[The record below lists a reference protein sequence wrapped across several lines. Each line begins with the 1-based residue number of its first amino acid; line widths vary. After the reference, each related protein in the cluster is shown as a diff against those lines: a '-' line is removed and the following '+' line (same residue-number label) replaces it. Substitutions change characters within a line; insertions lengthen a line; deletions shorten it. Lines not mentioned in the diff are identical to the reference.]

1 MSTTAERKDALLG
14 QWKLLVPLAPP
25 PEAPADGSGE
35 RRFEISVVFTSL
47 EATAESM
54 RIASGLAKG
63 LNAHISLIATQVV
76 PYPLPLD
83 HPQVSR
89 EFCERGL
96 RELANE
102 SPVDTTVSLYL
113 CRDRLATLGT
123 VLKRDAIVIIGGRRK
138 WWPTR
143 EKRLAGEIRR
153 SGHEVIFAEM
163 TRGSCARPVRPQSR
177 LVGSRTSPS

>member
-1 MSTTAERKDALLG
+1 MSTAAERKDVLLG
-14 QWKLLVPLAPP
+14 QGKLLVPFASPP
-25 PEAPADGSGE
+25 DAPAEGSGE

-47 EATAESM
+47 EATTESM

-89 EFCERGL
+89 EFCEWSL
-96 RELANE
+96 RELAND
-102 SPVDTTVSLYL
+102 SPVDTTVFLYL
-113 CRDRLATLGT
+113 CRDRLATLGA
-123 VLKRDAIVIIGGRRK
+123 VLKRGAIVIICGRTK

-143 EKRLAGEIRR
+143 ERRLAGEIHRL
-153 SGHEVIFAEM
+153 GHEVIFAEV
-163 TRGSCARPVRPQSR
+163 TRASGARPVRPQSR
-177 LVGSRTSPS
+177 LAGSRSSAS